1 MKKVTILGSAAA
13 EGIPAMFCNCRVCV
27 EAWKNG
33 GKDIRLRMAYKF
45 NEHVRVD
52 FGPDTQKRRKRHP
65 YAYGIQIQ

>member
-33 GKDIRLRMAYKF
+33 EWKLYVDDNGSIF
-45 NEHVRVD
+45 N
-52 FGPDTQKRRKRHP
+52 RR
-65 YAYGIQIQ
+65 ADD